1 MSCSGGSGRFLSGAG
16 LVFIIAF
23 IQEGF
28 KPGNDQVF
36 FEEMVARVHI
46 GETEKG
52 VPVQT
57 CGQLATVPALGRVRK
72 PGLVMV
78 LEMIRRPGHTVGC
91 GDELEVPVQAAFRA
105 NDRARS
111 ESRHD
116 VREVELFPK
125 ARNEVADG
133 VGSGTHAPAVGHGHG
148 FGAFQR
154 AAQKVVIH
162 EGKDIRV
169 QAAQNHHGFRSQGE
183 AAEDNMV
190 FLRPGA
196 CFHPI
201 QNTLVRVGGCL
212 LYTSDAA
219 DD

>member
-1 MSCSGGSGRFLSGAG
+1 
-16 LVFIIAF
+16 
-23 IQEGF
+23 
-28 KPGNDQVF
+28 
-36 FEEMVARVHI
+36 MVARVHI

-57 CGQLATVPALGRVRK
+57 CGQLAAVPALGRVRK

-116 VREVELFPK
+116 VREVELFPE

-133 VGSGTHAPAVGHGHG
+133 VGSGTHLPLGMVMVLARSSVRHRKSLYTKA
-148 FGAFQR
+148 
-154 AAQKVVIH
+154 KIS
-162 EGKDIRV
+162 
-169 QAAQNHHGFRSQGE
+169 GFRLPRTIMGSVPREKPLRIIWFFCAQGR
-183 AAEDNMV
+183 V
-190 FLRPGA
+190 FTQSRIHWSA
-196 CFHPI
+196 
-201 QNTLVRVGGCL
+201 
-212 LYTSDAA
+212 
-219 DD
+219 

>member
-16 LVFIIAF
+16 LDFIIAF

-52 VPVQT
+52 VSVQT
-57 CGQLATVPALGRVRK
+57 CGQLAAVPALGRVRK

-111 ESRHD
+111 ESRS
-116 VREVELFPK
+116 LQI
-125 ARNEVADG
+125 G
-133 VGSGTHAPAVGHGHG
+133 
-148 FGAFQR
+148 R
-154 AAQKVVIH
+154 AHV
-162 EGKDIRV
+162 
-169 QAAQNHHGFRSQGE
+169 
-183 AAEDNMV
+183 
-190 FLRPGA
+190 
-196 CFHPI
+196 
-201 QNTLVRVGGCL
+201 
-212 LYTSDAA
+212 
-219 DD
+219 